1 MARGASTTLN
11 TSDSDVSSYFSYFF
25 SLPFS
30 LPLCLLFF
38 FFVLFEICR
47 YPGHEALWCHRR
59 AVLYLYTTV
68 MVPTHT
74 CMHPPPLTLRS
85 VLLCMSLHP
94 SPSRRNLIPLFI
106 LLFLFVSPAS
116 VDLAT
121 LVTQELDFCDERA
134 GDAGEAHHEAQRRFA
149 LRYKAFILEV

>member
-1 MARGASTTLN
+1 MRRCGATEGP
-11 TSDSDVSSYFSYFF
+11 SYIYI
-25 SLPFS
+25 
-30 LPLCLLFF
+30 LPLWFQLIHVCTL
-38 FFVLFEICR
+38 
-47 YPGHEALWCHRR
+47 
-59 AVLYLYTTV
+59 
-68 MVPTHT
+68 
-74 CMHPPPLTLRS
+74 PPLTLRS
-85 VLLCMSLHP
+85 VLLCMSLRP
-94 SPSRRNLIPLFI
+94 SPSHRNRIPLFI